1 MNISEM
7 QTYVLDHVKDLTN
20 LDITPY
26 QDGSFYLKA
35 KSAVSS
41 CGALFSDRGFMHSLA
56 GISFSQ
62 EDSELMS
69 QIEDAIT
76 EFRINNKTN

>member
-1 MNISEM
+1 MNLSEM
-7 QTYVLDHVKDLTN
+7 QTYILDHVKDLTN

-26 QDGSFYLKA
+26 QDGSFYLRA

-41 CGALFSDRGFMHSLA
+41 CGALFSDQGRIHSMA
-56 GISFSQ
+56 GIAFSQ
-62 EDSELMS
+62 EDSDLMS

-76 EFRINNKTN
+76 EFRYQQ

>member
-7 QTYVLDHVKDLTN
+7 QTYVLDHVKDLIN

-41 CGALFSDRGFMHSLA
+41 CGALFSDLGLMYSLA

-69 QIEDAIT
+69 QIEDAIM
-76 EFRINNKTN
+76 EFRIGN

>member
-26 QDGSFYLKA
+26 QDGSFYLRA
-35 KSAVSS
+35 RSAVSS
-41 CGALFSDRGFMHSLA
+41 CGALFSSRGRMHSLA
-56 GISFSQ
+56 GIAFSQ

-69 QIEDAIT
+69 QIEDAIM
-76 EFRINNKTN
+76 EFRIGN

>member
-41 CGALFSDRGFMHSLA
+41 CGALFSDRGRMHSLA
-56 GISFSQ
+56 AIAFSQ